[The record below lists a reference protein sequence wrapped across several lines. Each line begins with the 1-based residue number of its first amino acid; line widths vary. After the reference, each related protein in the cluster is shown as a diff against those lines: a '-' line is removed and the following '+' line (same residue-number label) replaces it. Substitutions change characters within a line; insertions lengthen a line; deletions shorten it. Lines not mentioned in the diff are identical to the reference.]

1 MIRRLTRYAIVGMLA
16 TMTHIGILVV
26 LVEAFHQEPVFSS
39 TVGFMVALVFS
50 YFLNRNWTFQTNLA
64 HSYALTRYVII
75 SLFGLLLNSGIMYLT
90 VNILGWWYL
99 LGQFTVILIVP
110 ASNFWLNSSWSFRT
124 IERAAG

>member
-1 MIRRLTRYAIVGMLA
+1 MIRKITRYAIVGILG
-16 TMTHIGILVV
+16 TLTHIGILVA

-39 TVGFMVALVFS
+39 TVGFMVALVIS
-50 YFLNRNWTFQTNLA
+50 YFLNRNWTFQTNLG
-64 HSYALTRYVII
+64 HSYALTRYVIV
-75 SLFGLLLNSGIMYLT
+75 SFLGLLLNSGIMYLT

-99 LGQFTVILIVP
+99 FGQLTVILLVP

>member
-1 MIRRLTRYAIVGMLA
+1 MIRKITRYAIVGFLG
-16 TMTHIGILVV
+16 TLTHIGILVA
-26 LVEAFHQEPVFSS
+26 LVEALHQEPVFSS
-39 TVGFMVALVFS
+39 TVGFMVALVLS
-50 YFLNRNWTFQTNLA
+50 YFLNRNWTFQTNLG

-75 SLFGLLLNSGIMYLT
+75 SLLGLLLNSGIMYLT